1 MSLHIVSNTKAYTAT
16 QTTKNE
22 NFKEKKKSFSL
33 ISFIT
38 NLFLK
43 IFSSP
48 LNCCGRSRRSAT
60 YHNPA
65 EKTTI
70 PDETSPLL
78 QKDSKQEISPAAKAH
93 NDMLIA
99 LAEVSSENRIDAND
113 FQKIFSVF
121 EKTISIKTDHDEIIR
136 TTETG
141 ERLARPLMKTTAGKV
156 FILFTKCN
164 ACSDELVG
172 KGTDNS
178 VKYAYNLNEKTIH
191 AIGISKTKKTID
203 KAQEQLLRPIEL
215 MKKLGENNVPKV
227 EGCVVEK
234 NTKGVGTRRYT
245 VMELYKS
252 GALVI
257 REDNVT
263 KLAFQ
268 KLELKDSATEQM
280 LQILAEFE
288 KNGIVHSDIKLQNFV
303 HDLSMSKDT
312 AKVKVRAIDLD
323 RSFGQTTQSKKSI
336 GTVIFSAPEVLV
348 DPKNQ
353 TSKAD
358 VYSMGL
364 SLLQLWGYCNL
375 PAFLSSYISHLS
387 PEQKQKILQI
397 HSKVNGVDVNSINDK
412 TANKLYHYALMLCIV
427 SWFKPDTNDALGQL
441 LSRAVHP
448 MSSMRPTAKEFH
460 EEYVKIKE
468 SNIKYQRR
476 ESEKAMGN
484 NFKKQPFQPEFD
496 LNFKFVEQALRTK
509 LATKEN

>member
-1 MSLHIVSNTKAYTAT
+1 MSLHIDSNTKAYTAT
-16 QTTKNE
+16 QATKNE

-60 YHNPA
+60 YHNVA
-65 EKTTI
+65 EKTKK

-78 QKDSKQEISPAAKAH
+78 QKDSKQEISSTDKAH

-99 LAEVSSENRIDAND
+99 LAEVSSENTIGITD
-113 FQKIFSVF
+113 FQKIYSVF
-121 EKTISIKTDHDEIIR
+121 EKTLGVKSDHDKIIR
-136 TTETG
+136 TTESG
-141 ERLARPLMKTTAGKV
+141 ETLARPLMKTTAGKV

-164 ACSDELVG
+164 ACADELVG

-263 KLAFQ
+263 KL
-268 KLELKDSATEQM
+268 DSATEQM

-303 HDLSMSKDT
+303 HDLSVSKDT

-348 DPKNQ
+348 DPNNQ

-375 PAFLSSYISHLS
+375 PALLSFYVSHLS
-387 PEQKQKILQI
+387 PEQKQR
-397 HSKVNGVDVNSINDK
+397 S
-412 TANKLYHYALMLCIV
+412 HY
-427 SWFKPDTNDALGQL
+427 KY
-441 LSRAVHP
+441 
-448 MSSMRPTAKEFH
+448 MRK
-460 EEYVKIKE
+460 
-468 SNIKYQRR
+468 
-476 ESEKAMGN
+476 
-484 NFKKQPFQPEFD
+484 
-496 LNFKFVEQALRTK
+496 
-509 LATKEN
+509 